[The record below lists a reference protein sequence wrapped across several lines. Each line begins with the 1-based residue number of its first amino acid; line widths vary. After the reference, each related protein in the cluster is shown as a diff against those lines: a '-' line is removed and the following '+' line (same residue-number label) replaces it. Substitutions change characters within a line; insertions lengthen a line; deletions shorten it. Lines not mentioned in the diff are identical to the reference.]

1 MSSGYDPDFDPTG
14 IEGGVDTNAV
24 PWLDIPQAPGMRFK
38 PLRAS
43 GESGM
48 ISAVVGLDAG
58 AEMAPSVHLGAVD
71 TAGAIADVAALHAG
85 AAGGERSGP
94 ARGRTSRLNA
104 RVEGLVVEADTE
116 LPR

>member
-1 MSSGYDPDFDPTG
+1 MSSGYNPDFDPTG

-48 ISAVVGLDAG
+48 ISAVVGLDA
-58 AEMAPSVHLGAVD
+58 APHYHLDAADFLILSGRIGYR
-71 TAGAIADVAALHAG
+71 AGPPEGYGRGVWFFEPAAAS
-85 AAGGERSGP
+85 A
-94 ARGRTSRLNA
+94 N
-104 RVEGLVVEADTE
+104 
-116 LPR
+116 

>member
-1 MSSGYDPDFDPTG
+1 MSGGYDPDFDPTG

-48 ISAVVGLDAG
+48 ISAVVGLDA
-58 AEMAPSVHLGAVD
+58 APTHPHFVD
-71 TAGAIADVAALHAG
+71 TRAIADVAGHPLLANVFDGDASLLAWSPLG
-85 AAGGERSGP
+85 ANTIAS
-94 ARGRTSRLNA
+94 TN
-104 RVEGLVVEADTE
+104 
-116 LPR
+116 